1 MKFFLWPALHSRA
14 VWEYTLSCKKG
25 FNKSCSQTG
34 LTGQVCAR
42 SFIKDNDL
50 SLQYD
55 AAATY
60 GAREQR
66 GSGTRVCGSLT

>member
-1 MKFFLWPALHSRA
+1 MKFFLWPALHSRG
-14 VWEYTLSCKKG
+14 VWEYTLSCLKG
-25 FNKSCSQTG
+25 FNNSCSQTG
-34 LTGQVCAR
+34 LTGQVCAC

-60 GAREQR
+60 GACAGRR
-66 GSGTRVCGSLT
+66 SGTRVCGRLT